1 MAYNRKVFSS
11 YFKGMS
17 AKKKHELEKE
27 SLSDSFLSDALD
39 GFHDHPHAVHQLREL
54 DKKYFRNK
62 NAFWKT
68 TVLISLPILL
78 FVVYQFIPKNK
89 AIDIQH
95 KSSIPFKYVPIK
107 RIPPKEIESFVAIPK
122 EKQLAPKTIQLEFQE
137 KDKGMIF
144 QTNENPVFPSD
155 ELVRIPIKSI
165 DKLERIAI
173 QKKQNFAME
182 TYVQDLKVL
191 DYRYYRKKVLQEK
204 TNLLTGTP
212 AAQETKNAEKNET
225 DDVAFGYMNFLS
237 VTLRDFNQGEF
248 KAALI
253 GFDQILSTYPDDVNA
268 LFYSALCLYNLK
280 QFALCEQRLHVMDLA
295 KFDNFDEE
303 QKWYLLLCYRAEGK
317 SEAFLYLKKEIILQN
332 GFYASKAN
340 ALTLK

>member
-27 SLSDSFLSDALD
+27 SLNDSFLSDALD
-39 GFHDHPHAVHQLREL
+39 GYHDHPEARQHLRQL
-54 DKKYFRNK
+54 DKKYYRGK
-62 NAFWKT
+62 KPVWKT
-68 TVLISLPILL
+68 TLLITLPILL
-78 FVVYQFIPKNK
+78 IVIYQFIPKNK
-89 AIDIQH
+89 ATNIQH
-95 KSSIPFKYVPIK
+95 KPTLASKQLFVK
-107 RIPPKEIESFVAIPK
+107 RIPTKEIEALVAIPK
-122 EKQLAPKTIQLEFQE
+122 EKQIVPKTIQLEFKE

-144 QTNENPVFPSD
+144 QTNQNPEYPTE
-155 ELVRIPIKSI
+155 ELVRIPIKSTG
-165 DKLERIAI
+165 KLERITI
-173 QKKQNFAME
+173 QKRRDFAME

-191 DYRYYRKKVLQEK
+191 DYRYYRKKVHQEK
-204 TNLLTGTP
+204 TNFLTGTP
-212 AAQETKNAEKNET
+212 AAQETKSSDKNET
-225 DDVAFGYMNFLS
+225 DEVTFGYMNFLS
-237 VTLRDFNQGEF
+237 GNLHDFNEGEF

-303 QKWYLLLCYRAEGK
+303 QQWYLLLCYKALGK
-317 SEAFLYLKKEIILQN
+317 SQEFSDLKQSIIQSN
-332 GFYASKAN
+332 GFYSSKAAN
-340 ALTLK
+340 IMN